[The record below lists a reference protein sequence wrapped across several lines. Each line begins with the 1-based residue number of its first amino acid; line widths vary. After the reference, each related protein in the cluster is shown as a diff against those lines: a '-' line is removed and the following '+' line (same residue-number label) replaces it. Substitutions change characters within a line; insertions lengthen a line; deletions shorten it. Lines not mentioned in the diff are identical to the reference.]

1 MTSLGRRLQ
10 RIEAVS
16 RAVSTLGAE
25 RHAAVK
31 SLALEHL
38 SSEDLDALK
47 DILEQGEQANQ
58 RTQREAGA
66 VKTLTTAFEQEVQ
79 KAGYAT
85 VREFH
90 RSWGIES

>member
-16 RAVSTLGAE
+16 RAASTLGTE

-38 SSEDLDALK
+38 SSEDLDALE
-47 DILEQGEQANQ
+47 DILEQGTQAHQ
-58 RTQREAGA
+58 WTEREAGA
-66 VKTLTTAFEQEVQ
+66 VKALTTAFEQEARAASAAVPRL
-79 KAGYAT
+79 AAPRDWR
-85 VREFH
+85 V
-90 RSWGIES
+90 